1 MIRALPLAALV
12 AALIAVLGVA
22 PAASAQEV
30 IAAGRPTGAP
40 PTGAAPAQLGQP
52 VAAPVRSAAEAN
64 GAWARDVLAGR
75 STAADDVEA
84 SGAGPRPGCVP
95 AADRKPHGEVWVGAG
110 TRGYREAGGVVTAPL
125 GDCGQL
131 TLSIDKTDGPD
142 FRRRR

>member
-1 MIRALPLAALV
+1 MIRALALAALV
-12 AALIAVLGVA
+12 GALSVA

-30 IAAGRPTGAP
+30 IAAGRQTGAP
-40 PTGAAPAQLGQP
+40 STGAAPAQLGTP

-75 STAADDVEA
+75 STTADDGEA
-84 SGAGPRPGCVP
+84 SGPRPRPGCVP
-95 AADRKPHGEVWVGAG
+95 AAERKPHGEVWVGAG

-125 GDCGQL
+125 GACGQL
-131 TLSIDKTDGPD
+131 TISVDKTDGPD